1 MYMYIYL
8 CVCVA
13 HNIFSE
19 NNFSILDSNPLYQP
33 SALRAMEMLREH
45 NFMVS
50 NAIILLPQLV

>member
-1 MYMYIYL
+1 MYIYL